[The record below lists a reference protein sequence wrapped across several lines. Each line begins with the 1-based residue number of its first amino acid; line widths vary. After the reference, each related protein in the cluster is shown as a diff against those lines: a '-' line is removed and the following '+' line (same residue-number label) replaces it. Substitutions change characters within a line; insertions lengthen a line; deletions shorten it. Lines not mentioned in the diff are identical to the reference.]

1 MKAVVQR
8 VKKASI
14 SVDNEEIAQIGKGLV
29 ILLGVSG
36 KDTEKEADF
45 LAEKVINLRVFDDSD
60 SKMNLSGLDVGAQF
74 LVVSQFTV
82 YGDCRKGRRP
92 SYTDAAAPDK
102 AEELYE
108 YFVNKIRNNKVE
120 VATGKF
126 QAKMLVSLENDG
138 PVTIIVESPGG

>member
-8 VKKASI
+8 VKKAAI
-14 SVDNEEIAQIGKGLV
+14 SVNNEEIAQIGKGLV
-29 ILLGVSG
+29 VLLGVSG